1 MAVRECFKRLKRE
14 FVPII
19 IWAREMT
26 KSTRTRLWN
35 ADINKDYWR
44 DKKIDQARAEAVRK
58 GEPVAERIDEVLAG
72 LLPDEHDFIEYLVL
86 SRIRKIVAK
95 YEIDLMKRLV
105 SKKLMQLRPGVGT
118 RFMHDYDTSFSFPD
132 AVWDALDDRRETI
145 FCLGGRSTTDR
156 IRDLEKALGDI
167 IADITPITRTAPTAK
182 N

>member
-1 MAVRECFKRLKRE
+1 
-14 FVPII
+14 
-19 IWAREMT
+19 MT

-72 LLPDEHDFIEYLVL
+72 LLPDERDFIEYLVL
-86 SRIRKIVAK
+86 SGIRKIVAK
-95 YEIDLMKRLV
+95 YEIDLMQRLV

-145 FCLGGRSTTDR
+145 FDLGDRTTPDR